1 MRRPV
6 REAIQCFGRAA
17 DSPDRFSYA
26 PRRFRT
32 LVAYSI
38 MRSFDLRLAPRD
50 RLALR
55 RTGFA
60 SRRAVAAA
68 ACLWLIGC
76 AQTPNAREPEPFIG
90 GLPPS
95 LAADTH
101 EIFLESLNAAGEAT
115 YRCEPAGGRLV
126 WTPVGTEATLVD
138 SARRNVGA
146 LVPGERFV
154 AFDGSDVVGHV
165 ASEAIVSAGALPWQH
180 IVAPAHSHPAQSA
193 GGRFTEVTSI
203 QRVSTRGGLP
213 PRADCSVIGLSE
225 LVPYFATY
233 RFFKRDAPQG

>member
-1 MRRPV
+1 
-6 REAIQCFGRAA
+6 
-17 DSPDRFSYA
+17 
-26 PRRFRT
+26 
-32 LVAYSI
+32 
-38 MRSFDLRLAPRD
+38 MRSFDLRLASHARRALRWACFEP
-50 RLALR
+50 RLAA
-55 RTGFA
+55 G
-60 SRRAVAAA
+60 VA

-90 GLPPS
+90 SLPPS
-95 LAADTH
+95 LEAGTR
-101 EIFLESLNAAGEAT
+101 ETLLETLNAAGEAT

-138 SARRNVGA
+138 SARRNVGE
-146 LVPGERFV
+146 LVPGGRFV

-165 ASEAIVSAGALPWQH
+165 ASEAIVSAGALPWQR
-180 IVAPAHSHPAQSA
+180 IVAPAHLNPAQSA
-193 GGRFTEVTSI
+193 HGRFTNVSSI

-233 RFFKRDAPQG
+233 RFFMRKVPTG